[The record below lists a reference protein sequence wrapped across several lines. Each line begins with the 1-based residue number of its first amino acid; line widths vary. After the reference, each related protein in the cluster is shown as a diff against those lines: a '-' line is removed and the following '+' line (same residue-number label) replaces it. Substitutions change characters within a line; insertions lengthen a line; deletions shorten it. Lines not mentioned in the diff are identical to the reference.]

1 MGLGVEQDFCCLFRS
16 RLLEMVL
23 VFFLQKSKLK
33 KKSKKER
40 KKKQAEVDKTKIIQ
54 F

>member
-33 KKSKKER
+33 KNQKKKE
-40 KKKQAEVDKTKIIQ
+40 KKQAEVDKTKIIQ